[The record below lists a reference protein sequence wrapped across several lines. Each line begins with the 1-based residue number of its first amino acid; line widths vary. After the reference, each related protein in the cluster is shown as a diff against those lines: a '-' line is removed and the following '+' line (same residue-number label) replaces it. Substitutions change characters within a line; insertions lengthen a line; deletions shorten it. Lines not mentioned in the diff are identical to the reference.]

1 MRSRL
6 SGLVWAVLAG
16 AALIAAAWFGP
27 ALLDG
32 PALADTMLR
41 ESFKLPEVVASY
53 VPELV
58 GTLRLSTV
66 AAASCPLAGF
76 LIFVA
81 LTVAIH
87 PTGPGQ
93 VGRSWRLGLWL
104 VLLVA
109 VAVSSYLL
117 AYFGMVGRL
126 EAIDELAATRVA
138 LAEAAGA
145 AIAFW
150 ALSLIGTERMT
161 RPAVPLA
168 GLLMRSA

>member
-1 MRSRL
+1 M
-6 SGLVWAVLAG
+6 GLAWAVVVGL
-16 AALIAAAWFGP
+16 ALIAAAWFGP

-32 PALADTMLR
+32 PALAETMLR

-53 VPELV
+53 VPGLV
-58 GTLRLSTV
+58 ATLRQSSV
-66 AAASCPLAGF
+66 AAASCPLVGF
-76 LIFVA
+76 LLFVA
-81 LTVAIH
+81 LTIAIR

-93 VGRSWRLGLWL
+93 VGRSWRLALWL

-117 AYFGMVGRL
+117 AYLGMVGRL
-126 EAIDELAATRVA
+126 EAVDELAATRVA
-138 LAEAAGA
+138 LAEAAVA
-145 AIAFW
+145 AVVFW